1 VESYREERGLE
12 ELGWGRGTDNEGIH
26 RWDLDQK
33 LMGGNWEQELRGRGE
48 NQQGLGGGC
57 SLHKGKART

>member
-1 VESYREERGLE
+1 LE